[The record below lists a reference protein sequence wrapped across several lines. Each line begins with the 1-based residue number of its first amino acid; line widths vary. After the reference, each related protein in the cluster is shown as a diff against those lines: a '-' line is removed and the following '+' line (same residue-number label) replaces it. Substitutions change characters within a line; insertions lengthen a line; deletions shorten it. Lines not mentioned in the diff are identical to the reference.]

1 MTDVTKR
8 HAKLRLILTTRRRQ
22 IQTDL
27 DGRIRKDRADGS
39 KQGFDEL
46 EHSEADTQ
54 GDITLALVQMK
65 VETLARIDAALVRV
79 DTDQYGSC
87 AECECE
93 ISERR
98 LQALPFAVRCQSC
111 EEHLEQ
117 EQAYARTQT
126 RHNTSLSVFSELRS

>member
-8 HAKLRLILTTRRRQ
+8 HATLRLILTTRRRE

-117 EQAYARTQT
+117 EQAYARIQT
-126 RHNTSLSVFSELRS
+126 RQNASLSVFSELRS

>member
-8 HAKLRLILTTRRRQ
+8 HAKLRLTLTTRRRD

-87 AECECE
+87 AGCECE

-111 EEHLEQ
+111 EESLEQ
-117 EQAYARTQT
+117 EQAYARTQKQ
-126 RHNTSLSVFSELRS
+126 RSASASILSEIRT